1 MLTARSSIHV
11 GGAEDNSLVDLA
23 LAKNGLGKYYI
34 PGTSLAGAF
43 RGWMKEMDQYSGSQ
57 DTERLWGYSE
67 KPAGQD
73 SNEGHASF
81 SIVEDAPIKLPNGKD
96 IEVRDGVGIDRE
108 WGSAADYS
116 KYDRAILPCGTEI
129 PLELTIDCDRSFDFS
144 KIYDLLDVLCAGKIR
159 IGAAKTRGLGKI
171 QLCGCKYWEQTLS
184 DRQSMILA
192 LKDSLP
198 NGKNRYKNYSPKA
211 PKLLPK
217 LTVEI
222 QWQPIEPVMVKAERE
237 GIAVDILPLVS
248 SIKENMAL
256 VLPGSSIKGALR
268 TQAERIVRTVGNMPM
283 PPHQGQSYDKFLQQ
297 LQSVSLTEKLFGSAA
312 KKNDPDSKLGLGAL
326 SVDDCY
332 SNLNQNIS
340 LQKWQD
346 IEQAKDEKKL
356 RKALD
361 RSELLKDTQQAYH
374 VAVDRWTGGAADGF
388 LYSNLEPFNVQW
400 EPICLTVNF
409 NRLSC
414 CFFEE
419 EKDAAI
425 ALFLLTLRDLYRGSI
440 PLGYGV
446 NRGLG
451 SIEVRSISLKG
462 ENLPS
467 GFENLDNVCLAFSPL
482 GGVEN
487 LEAGLLERL
496 NQSWQQWIQKQRQAQ
511 ETN

>member
-1 MLTARSSIHV
+1 
-11 GGAEDNSLVDLA
+11 
-23 LAKNGLGKYYI
+23 
-34 PGTSLAGAF
+34 
-43 RGWMKEMDQYSGSQ
+43 
-57 DTERLWGYSE
+57 
-67 KPAGQD
+67 
-73 SNEGHASF
+73 
-81 SIVEDAPIKLPNGKD
+81 
-96 IEVRDGVGIDRE
+96 
-108 WGSAADYS
+108 
-116 KYDRAILPCGTEI
+116 
-129 PLELTIDCDRSFDFS
+129 
-144 KIYDLLDVLCAGKIR
+144 
-159 IGAAKTRGLGKI
+159 
-171 QLCGCKYWEQTLS
+171 
-184 DRQSMILA
+184 
-192 LKDSLP
+192 
-198 NGKNRYKNYSPKA
+198 
-211 PKLLPK
+211 
-217 LTVEI
+217 
-222 QWQPIEPVMVKAERE
+222 
-237 GIAVDILPLVS
+237 
-248 SIKENMAL
+248 
-256 VLPGSSIKGALR
+256 
-268 TQAERIVRTVGNMPM
+268 MPM

-312 KKNDPDSKLGLGAL
+312 KKNDPDTKLGLGAL

-332 SNLNQNIS
+332 SNPNQNIS
-340 LQKWQD
+340 LQKWQN
-346 IEQAKDEKKL
+346 IEQAKDEEEL
-356 RKALD
+356 RNALHS
-361 RSELLKDTQQAYH
+361 SELLKDTQQAYH

-414 CFFEE
+414 CLFEE

-425 ALFLLTLRDLYRGSI
+425 ALLLLTLRDLYRGSI

-467 GFENLDNVCLAFSPL
+467 GFENLDNVRLAFSPL